1 MRASRL
7 LSILLLLQS
16 HGRLTAAEL
25 AQRLEVSV
33 RTIYRDVESLHTAG
47 IPLYG
52 EAGHAG
58 GYRLVDGWRTRLTGL
73 TAEEA
78 DRLLFAGL
86 PGPAAELG
94 YESVV
99 ATVQLKL
106 RAALPPPLADRAA
119 QLQQRFHLD
128 TPSWYSDGDPSPHL
142 APTADAVWRQHRIRV
157 RYRSWRGEVPRI
169 LEPYGLVL
177 KGGRWYVVA
186 ARPERAEPA
195 TYRVN
200 QILELTA
207 LDEPFDRPAEFDLP
221 AWWRAHVVEFRARLH
236 RDEAIIRLS
245 AQGRDR
251 LREVGSDAVVAAV
264 DASAGPPD
272 EVGWVRAVVP
282 IESLT
287 HAHGDFLR
295 LGAEV
300 EVLSPAE
307 LRDRLADTAAALAA
321 LYAPPH
327 QPAGTPA
334 PAAGAEPRVGP
345 RVAPS

>member
-25 AQRLEVSV
+25 ARRLEVSV
-33 RTIYRDVESLHTAG
+33 RTVYRDVESLHAAG

-94 YESVV
+94 YHAVV
-99 ATVQLKL
+99 ASVGRKL
-106 RAALPPPLADRAA
+106 RAALPAPLADRAA

-128 TPSWYSDGDPSPHL
+128 TPGWYSDGDPSPHL

-157 RYRSWRGEVPRI
+157 RYRSWTGEVTRV

-186 ARPERAEPA
+186 ARPDRAEPA

-200 QILELTA
+200 QILDLTPLA
-207 LDEPFDRPAEFDLP
+207 ESFDRPGDFDLP
-221 AWWRAHVVEFRARLH
+221 GWWRAHVVDFRSRLH
-236 RDEAIIRLS
+236 RDDATIRLS
-245 AQGRDR
+245 PRGRER
-251 LREVGSDAVVAAV
+251 LREIAGDAVVAAV
-264 DASAGPPD
+264 ERTAGPPD
-272 EVGWVRAVVP
+272 DAGWVRAVVP
-282 IESLT
+282 VESLT
-287 HAHGDFLR
+287 HAHGDLLR

-300 EVLSPAE
+300 EVLSPAA

-321 LYAPPH
+321 LYA
-327 QPAGTPA
+327 A
-334 PAAGAEPRVGP
+334 PAD
-345 RVAPS
+345 